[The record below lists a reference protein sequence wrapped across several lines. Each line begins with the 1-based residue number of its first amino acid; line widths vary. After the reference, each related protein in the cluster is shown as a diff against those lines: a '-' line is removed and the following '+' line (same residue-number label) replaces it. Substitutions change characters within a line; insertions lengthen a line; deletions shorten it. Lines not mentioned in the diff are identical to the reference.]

1 MTSTKHFLHYFYKLY
16 PAQNQTKDSK
26 WLPLSAGLLC
36 MVYLSYVLSSLAFL
50 PDAEAESNN
59 NRAGNSMVNVQL
71 EPAPDFSLISEW
83 HLFGQAA
90 ENVAAA
96 SHISETQLN
105 LKLQGVFWLN
115 QSVENVYAIIQAE
128 DGVQKKYQPGDEL
141 PGGVSVQAIQPSKVV
156 LLHNNRQE
164 TLSLE
169 KNNTGLL
176 SAAD

>member
-1 MTSTKHFLHYFYKLY
+1 MTSAKHFLHFFYKLS
-16 PAQNQTKDSK
+16 PRQSQKKDSK
-26 WLPLSAGLLC
+26 WLPLTAGLIC

-50 PDAEAESNN
+50 PDAEADSNYKM
-59 NRAGNSMVNVQL
+59 AEYPLVNVQL
-71 EPAPDFSLISEW
+71 EPSPDFLLISEW

-96 SHISETQLN
+96 SNISETQLN
-105 LKLQGVFWLN
+105 LRLLGVFWLN

-141 PGGVSVQAIQPSKVV
+141 PGGVSVQAIRTSQVV

-169 KNNTGLL
+169 KNNAGLL